1 MSFSTDEIINPDEWH
16 KRAINEAKKIYN
28 KESTRRG
35 RTLEEIYKVCKYSH
49 AAEQYLIETGWT
61 DDEREYK
68 DLFDPYF
75 DSVEIKV
82 TEGEYYISY
91 VLERCKEAKLQ
102 KWRKYPDIVYIFIN
116 NKVDKEYHHEGVYVW
131 NGDEFV
137 KNVSWKK
144 IL

>member
-1 MSFSTDEIINPDEWH
+1 MSFNTDEIINPDEWRQ
-16 KRAINEAKKIYN
+16 RAKNEAEKIFN

-35 RTLEEIYKVCKYSH
+35 RTFEEIYEVCEYSH

-82 TEGEYYISY
+82 TGH
-91 VLERCKEAKLQ
+91 
-102 KWRKYPDIVYIFIN
+102 PDIVYIFIN
-116 NKVDKEYHHEGVYVW
+116 NKVDKEYHHEGVYKW
-131 NGDEFV
+131 NGHRFA
-137 KNVSWKK
+137 KINVWKK